1 MTGRAEK
8 VRLRVGDARLEDVAE
23 GRARLSREL
32 FPALGLKRGDRV
44 RVTGEHSI
52 LATALPADPEDDGLE
67 LVRLDGTQRRK
78 VGVAVGGTVEVQRY
92 DVRPASKVQLVA
104 VGDSDRIELSPEDTR
119 RALAEAPIIAGDTV
133 GVTPRKREFYAR
145 VNVLGLSVA
154 DIEGASSEC
163 GSVLFH
169 VVSTTPPGVVRVTEH
184 TEIEFLPTGA

>member
-1 MTGRAEK
+1 MNGRTEG

-32 FPALGLKRGDRV
+32 FPALGLKRGDRI

-52 LATALPADPEDDGLE
+52 LATALPGDPEDDGLE
-67 LVRLDGTQRRK
+67 LIRLDGTQRRK
-78 VGVAVGGTVEVQRY
+78 AGVPIGGTVEVQRH

-104 VGDSDRIELSPEDTR
+104 VGDSDRFELSPDDLR
-119 RALAEAPIIAGDTV
+119 RALAETPIITGDTV
-133 GVTPRKREFYAR
+133 GVTPRRREFYAQ
-145 VNVLGLSVA
+145 VNLLGLNLA
-154 DIEGASSEC
+154 EIEGASSEC

-169 VVSTTPPGVVRVTEH
+169 VVSTTPAGVVQVTEH